1 MLKYQTSTQCV
12 EWQQSAGFLHC
23 FAKLLSS
30 TSCSAPSL
38 GLTIILTTGQ
48 KCDVCL
54 TLKCKS
60 FLLPVPQEFLKAGL
74 RVAQPKPA
82 CPHAMRKALSLPCD
96 TFCSCDRTLPDW
108 TRVTGLTSWP
118 LFYSSQLVWH
128 WNTSSPCSCST
139 AEEAAGCAF
148 PQCSDTKRCKWKYI
162 SSDPGDESSRNEEQE
177 HSSATFAKHLPTHQ
191 NTGKLHPSKPKLPFL

>member
-1 MLKYQTSTQCV
+1 MCWVT
-12 EWQQSAGFLHC
+12 
-23 FAKLLSS
+23 AKCWVLALFCKASVFY
-30 TSCSAPSL
+30 SCSAPSL
-38 GLTIILTTGQ
+38 GWTIILTTGQ

-60 FLLPVPQEFLKAGL
+60 FLLPVPQELLKAGL

-82 CPHAMRKALSLPCD
+82 CPHTMNDFHEKSSVTALWHFLQLWQDSAWLD
-96 TFCSCDRTLPDW
+96 SW
-108 TRVTGLTSWP
+108 TGRTSWP

-139 AEEAAGCAF
+139 AEEPAGCAF

-162 SSDPGDESSRNEEQE
+162 SSDPGDESSRNRSTAQPN
-177 HSSATFAKHLPTHQ
+177 KHLSTHQ
-191 NTGKLHPSKPKLPFL
+191 NTGKLNPSKPKLPFL